1 MPVEL
6 PNQYACFIPSC
17 PLAASRSTGSLSFFF
32 PKAARSLRR
41 LCAIFNTFSLIIA
54 MFASLALFWQQA
66 ATHSIQQYLWTRV
79 PISDFHLKIGF
90 LIDPLTLVMSILVTT
105 VGISVTVY
113 SDSYTCHDQG
123 YVRFYA
129 YLSLFT
135 ASMLGLVFSPNLI
148 QIYVFWELVG
158 MCSYLLIG
166 FWFARSS
173 AANACQKA
181 FVTNRIG
188 DFGLLLGISGVYWIT
203 GSFEIF
209 ELCDRFFEL
218 NSSGAINPIFANTI
232 APLLFSG
239 PVAKSA
245 QFPLHVWLP
254 DAMEGPTPISAL
266 IHAATMVA
274 AGIFF
279 IARIFSFISIL
290 PPTMYTI
297 SWVGGVTTLP
307 GATLALAQKDL
318 KRGLAYSTMSQ
329 LGYMVPASGIGASR
343 SALFHLITHAYSKA
357 LSFLGSGSV
366 IHSMEKV
373 VGYSPTRSQN
383 IFFMGGLRKHMPI
396 TGTTFLPGTLSL
408 CGIPPLSCFWSK
420 DQIITESWLRSPYLG
435 LATSTTAGLTAF
447 YTSRIYLLTFEGN
460 FRANQTNS
468 TGFNNF
474 IPTEKSLTLWGGAQ
488 SESLSREANSDAIS
502 TTDTERNGVTETGS
516 LVISRPSEGDLI
528 HEGKN
533 QTHFEQT
540 LLYPKESNSCM
551 VLPLIVLAVPTV
563 LAGLAGVGVDPSQ
576 KGISLDF
583 LLDWLIS
590 IPSFSEVNKRIEIL
604 TETLTSS
611 IPSLSLSVI
620 GLLVSFKVYGQNNKI
635 VDTEFFEK
643 LINRDLLSTFVSSI
657 RDWSINRGYI
667 DYYYKAY
674 FTRSIVS
681 LSKLVLRF
689 DQWIIDG
696 FINGTGVS
704 SLLGG
709 ESMRRGLNGRIS
721 QYLFILII
729 GVVLP
734 MSVVDF
740 PIPPLP

>member
-6 PNQYACFIPSC
+6 SNKYACFIPLC
-17 PLAASRSTGSLSFFF
+17 PLVASRSTGSFLFFF

-41 LCAIFNTFSLIIA
+41 LRAAFNTFSLAIA
-54 MFASLALFWQQA
+54 MSVSFALFWQQA
-66 ATHSIQQYLWTRV
+66 ATHSMQQYLWAWIPR
-79 PISDFHLKIGF
+79 SDFCLKIGF
-90 LIDPLTLVMSILVTT
+90 LIDPLTLAMSILVTT
-105 VGISVTVY
+105 VGISVMVY
-113 SDSYTCHDQG
+113 SDSYMCHDQG
-123 YVRFYA
+123 YARFYA
-129 YLSLFT
+129 YLSLFA

-148 QIYVFWELVG
+148 QIYVFRELVG

-188 DFGLLLGISGVYWIT
+188 DFGLLLGVSGVYWIT

-218 NSSGAINPIFANTI
+218 NNSGAINPMLANTV
-232 APLLFSG
+232 ALLLLFG

-245 QFPLHVWLP
+245 QFPLHIWLP

-279 IARIFSFISIL
+279 IARIFNLISIL
-290 PPTMYTI
+290 PLAMYII

-343 SALFHLITHAYSKA
+343 SASFHLITHAYSKA

-383 IFFMGGLRKHMPI
+383 MFFMGGLRKHMPI
-396 TGTTFLPGTLSL
+396 TGITFLSGTLSL

-420 DQIITESWLRSPYLG
+420 DQIITESWLCSPYLG
-435 LATSTTAGLTAF
+435 LTTSITAGLTAF

-460 FRANQTNS
+460 FRANQVNHI
-468 TGFNNF
+468 GFNISF
-474 IPTEKSLTLWGGAQ
+474 PSGDIITSWGGTQPQ
-488 SESLSREANSDAIS
+488 SPTTRTTNNTVSVLDMERSGVSEMGNSVIPRSLQEDPIGGKEIQAHS
-502 TTDTERNGVTETGS
+502 ERN
-516 LVISRPSEGDLI
+516 
-528 HEGKN
+528 
-533 QTHFEQT
+533 
-540 LLYPKESNSCM
+540 LLHPRESNFCM
-551 VLPLIVLAVPTV
+551 VLPLIVLAIPTIF
-563 LAGLAGVGVDPSQ
+563 AGLVGVDPIRR
-576 KGISLDF
+576 GAGLD
-583 LLDWLIS
+583 LLFDWLIS
-590 IPSFSEVNKRIEIL
+590 ICSFSEANKHLENLAEI
-604 TETLTSS
+604 LTSS
-611 IPSLSLSVI
+611 IPSLSLSLT
-620 GLLVSFKVYGQNNKI
+620 GLIISFKIYGQTDI
-635 VDTEFFEK
+635 DRELPEK
-643 LINRDLLSTFVSSI
+643 LGNKNLLDTFASSV
-657 RDWSINRGYI
+657 RNWSINRGYI
-667 DYYYKAY
+667 DYYYNIY
-674 FTRSIVS
+674 FTRGLNLI
-681 LSKLVLRF
+681 SKLVLLF
-689 DQWIIDG
+689 DQWVIDG

-704 SLLGG
+704 SFFSG
-709 ESMRRGLNGRIS
+709 ESLRRGGGGRITH
-721 QYLFILII
+721 YLFGLVIGFILP
-729 GVVLP
+729 VSL
-734 MSVVDF
+734 VVDL